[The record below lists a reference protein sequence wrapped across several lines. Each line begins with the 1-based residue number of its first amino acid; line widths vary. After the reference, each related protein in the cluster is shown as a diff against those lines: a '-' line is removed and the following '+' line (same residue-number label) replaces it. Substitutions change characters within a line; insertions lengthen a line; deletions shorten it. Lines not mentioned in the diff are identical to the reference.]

1 MFAARW
7 SPSTRRERQSASEF
21 FLSPFTGSPKPLGLR
36 TELLPASARNW
47 FVIVA
52 ESSVFLDPNNLASFS
67 FFFFFTLLT
76 SSVELFSQDTFPTSS
91 CPHSSFAP
99 HLNSSGYSF
108 FSSILNRVLVCV
120 SAWWREGLLAFFKLF
135 TGRDVASPHTERTPC
150 AIKGSKGTVYR
161 GCNARKPLFH
171 HWIVEQQRQIEAIF
185 TGILNGATGGN
196 TLESLPSSLPL
207 SLRPPSSL
215 SLSPTHT
222 NTHSLCSKGLYLKRH
237 LKLTLTLRTE
247 CYFLRRF

>member
-1 MFAARW
+1 MEPEYTARAAIHIRVFPLTFHWLSKTPW
-7 SPSTRRERQSASEF
+7 SPYRITPSQCAQLVCHSRRE
-21 FLSPFTGSPKPLGLR
+21 LSFSGPKQL
-36 TELLPASARNW
+36 
-47 FVIVA
+47 
-52 ESSVFLDPNNLASFS
+52 S
-67 FFFFFTLLT
+67 FFFFFLLLYT
-76 SSVELFSQDTFPTSS
+76 PHLFRGAFLTRYPPFPTSS

-108 FSSILNRVLVCV
+108 FPSILNRVLVCV

-161 GCNARKPLFH
+161 GCNARKPPFH

>member
-1 MFAARW
+1 MEPEYTARAAVRIRVFPLTFHWLSKTPW
-7 SPSTRRERQSASEF
+7 SPYRITPSQCAQLVCHSRRE
-21 FLSPFTGSPKPLGLR
+21 LSFSGPKQL
-36 TELLPASARNW
+36 
-47 FVIVA
+47 
-52 ESSVFLDPNNLASFS
+52 S
-67 FFFFFTLLT
+67 FFFFFLLLHT
-76 SSVELFSQDTFPTSS
+76 PHLFRGAFLTRYPPFPTSS

-99 HLNSSGYSF
+99 PLKFIWILF

>member
-1 MFAARW
+1 MEPEYTARAAVRIRVFPLTFHWLSKTPW
-7 SPSTRRERQSASEF
+7 SPYRITPSQCAQLVCHSRRE
-21 FLSPFTGSPKPLGLR
+21 LSFSGPKQL
-36 TELLPASARNW
+36 
-47 FVIVA
+47 
-52 ESSVFLDPNNLASFS
+52 S
-67 FFFFFTLLT
+67 FFFFF
-76 SSVELFSQDTFPTSS
+76 SSSS
-91 CPHSSFAP
+91 HSSPLPWSFSHKIP
-99 HLNSSGYSF
+99 SLPYLLLSPLLICPPLKFIWILF